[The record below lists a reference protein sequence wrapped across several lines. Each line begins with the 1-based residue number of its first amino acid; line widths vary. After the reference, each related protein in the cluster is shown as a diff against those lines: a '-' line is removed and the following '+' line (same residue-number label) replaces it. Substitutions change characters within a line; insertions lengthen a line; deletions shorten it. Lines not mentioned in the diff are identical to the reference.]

1 MDCLCLLWI
10 RPNSLVLWTQVPQV
24 GHMCEKR
31 VAGSVGRRRPSCT
44 RNCLPHT
51 RRWLTCPETI
61 DVVTDFWQKGHE
73 YTYSFCG
80 GGFCSMSFGIATS
93 CVPSFSLVMVW
104 PVCFFCILRSL
115 AMSRVALG
123 FDAIFCEEVPVGL
136 WSMQQPACGELLA
149 QRQRGIHCIFVC
161 RFRQKAAFQ

>member
-1 MDCLCLLWI
+1 MLRAEADKQAGTGRLLLLCMPFRSGAHAAIGLSVFALDS
-10 RPNSLVLWTQVPQV
+10 PKFFGALDEVPQV

-104 PVCFFCILRSL
+104 PVRFFLYSAIACHVSRSTW
-115 AMSRVALG
+115 V
-123 FDAIFCEEVPVGL
+123 
-136 WSMQQPACGELLA
+136 
-149 QRQRGIHCIFVC
+149 
-161 RFRQKAAFQ
+161 